1 MAQGTSFITPGRV
14 TQLSELRSGCSG
26 SPSLLLHAVQV
37 LRKPTRRR
45 VRSTLSCDGG
55 SYGGFDG
62 GLARDRA
69 VVSHNLHHPR
79 AVTTRATFGVIF
91 EFIPCPRCDIAYRN
105 RRAGE

>member
-1 MAQGTSFITPGRV
+1 MVQGTSFITPARV
-14 TQLSELRSGCSG
+14 TQLSELRSRCSG

-37 LRKPTRRR
+37 PRKPTRRR

-69 VVSHNLHHPR
+69 VALHNRRR
-79 AVTTRATFGVIF
+79 AMGRRRAL
-91 EFIPCPRCDIAYRN
+91 PRCRPLFVLPPPPGTFLAL
-105 RRAGE
+105 AGAA